1 MKQQLKD
8 YHPELTD
15 LDVPQKLKDY
25 DFLEGLFDVSVYNKD
40 KKINFIGKC
49 KDRGDSRILKYQD
62 GIPIENYLIQFV
74 PDDHNEVKWK
84 KIIACLDSPVSKKLK
99 NAEYNFNRRKR
110 KPNHSSPEKSCIIN
124 FVKNKYPVETVD
136 VILKDKTIIVSTRTL
151 YCEFKEAEH
160 RSNHQYIVIDSVG
173 SRRKC
178 HDEICKGKE
187 TYPVI
192 FTNFPEQMKRV
203 VKKYTGGEEATK
215 TLIIEAEKECTKYV
229 KHYFDKEIQPMI
241 YSSDRQLF
249 TALATNQCRISI
261 EECSC
266 KESQIEHQLSGTSY
280 LLTCSICKANVPMPI
295 DCKFTK
301 VINFQ
306 DNYKQIVAGGAIN
319 EVQEFSCDVS
329 LDPNCGTVN

>member
-1 MKQQLKD
+1 M
-8 YHPELTD
+8 E
-15 LDVPQKLKDY
+15 
-25 DFLEGLFDVSVYNKD
+25 
-40 KKINFIGKC
+40 
-49 KDRGDSRILKYQD
+49 
-62 GIPIENYLIQFV
+62 
-74 PDDHNEVKWK
+74 

-99 NAEYNFNRRKR
+99 NAGYISIGGKENLTIL
-110 KPNHSSPEKSCIIN
+110 PLEKSCIIN

-187 TYPVI
+187 TNPVI
-192 FTNFPEQMKRV
+192 FTNFPEQMKGV

-215 TLIIEAEKECTKYV
+215 TLVIEAEKKSTKYV

-249 TALATNQCRISI
+249 TALATNKCRISI

-306 DNYKQIVAGGAIN
+306 DNYNQIIAGGAIN

-329 LDPNCGTVN
+329 LDPNCGTGELTNIYNQILDGHKTAKISELLSKMDSNFVYAHGEYFNFNGSIWKLDRESFFFYIKCFRTYAGFWYNQNLLRVSSSY

>member
-1 MKQQLKD
+1 MSDLFVGEPNIIIAWRDPGECTKFTKKDGEWITNTVWKISLRLWVLNCWTTANDLKQQLKN
-8 YHPELTD
+8 YHPQLID
-15 LDVPQKLKDY
+15 LDIPQKMRNY
-25 DFLEGLFDVSVYNKD
+25 DFLDGLFDVSVYNKD

-62 GIPIENYLIQFV
+62 GTPIEHYLIQLV

-84 KIIACLDSPVSKKLK
+84 RIITCLDSPVCKKLK
-99 NAEYNFNRRKR
+99 NAGYISIGGKENLTIL
-110 KPNHSSPEKSCIIN
+110 PPEKSCIIN

-203 VKKYTGGEEATK
+203 VK
-215 TLIIEAEKECTKYV
+215 
-229 KHYFDKEIQPMI
+229 
-241 YSSDRQLF
+241 QL
-249 TALATNQCRISI
+249 
-261 EECSC
+261 
-266 KESQIEHQLSGTSY
+266 K
-280 LLTCSICKANVPMPI
+280 P
-295 DCKFTK
+295 
-301 VINFQ
+301 
-306 DNYKQIVAGGAIN
+306 
-319 EVQEFSCDVS
+319 
-329 LDPNCGTVN
+329 